1 MAQTSRLPSAK
12 DALQDLLE
20 ARAAIGG
27 NPLQNVPID
36 MGWPGDLLKNEHVW
50 IQEDASSQFEN
61 QVTGS
66 GPQLRGEVGVITVE
80 VWVNTPGN
88 SYTASRDR
96 AFALAG
102 EVLIA
107 VRADA
112 DLGDQVFS
120 AEVVA
125 LRERPSIGENTRA
138 LFLEIDVEFRAEL
151 TA

>member
-1 MAQTSRLPSAK
+1 M
-12 DALQDLLE
+12 LLD

-27 NPLQNVPID
+27 NPLQGIPID

-50 IQEDASSQFEN
+50 IQEDSSSLLEN
-61 QVTGS
+61 EVTGA
-66 GPQLRGEVGVITVE
+66 GPQLRRERGTITVE

-88 SYTASRDR
+88 TYTASRDR
-96 AFALAG
+96 AFAFAG

-120 AEVVA
+120 AEVTA
-125 LRERPSIGENTRA
+125 IRERPSIGENTRA
-138 LFLEIDVEFRAEL
+138 LFLEIDVEFEAQL